1 MKYSKPDLGRADR
14 CGVPEVIYAEG
25 KTLADCTQIACRHL
39 TERGRAILTRIR
51 PEEAKKISNKLSG
64 KDVSSSINPYARTLV
79 LKKKDFKIANIGCIG
94 ILSAGTSD
102 IPVAEEAAEI
112 AGELGLE
119 VLTEYDVGVAGI
131 HRLFPALDKLAD
143 AQVLIVVAG
152 MEGALPSVVSG
163 LVDVPVIGVPSSV
176 GYGIGAGGKAALYAM
191 LNSCAPV
198 AVVNID
204 NGFGAAVF
212 AAQIARRKNYGN
224 LK

>member
-1 MKYSKPDLGRADR
+1 MKYSKPDLGRAKR

-25 KTLADCTQIACRHL
+25 KTLADCTEIARRHL
-39 TERGRAILTRIR
+39 TERGRAILTRIK

-64 KDVSSSINPYARTLV
+64 KDVSASINLYARTLV
-79 LKKKDFKIANIGCIG
+79 LKKKEFKIVNIGCIG
-94 ILSAGTSD
+94 ILTAGTSD

-112 AGELGLE
+112 ARELGLE
-119 VLTEYDVGVAGI
+119 VKTEYDVGVAGI
-131 HRLFPALDKLAD
+131 HRVFPALDKLAD

-204 NGFGAAVF
+204 NGFGAAVI
-212 AAQIARRKNYGN
+212 AAQIARRK
-224 LK
+224 KKWQP